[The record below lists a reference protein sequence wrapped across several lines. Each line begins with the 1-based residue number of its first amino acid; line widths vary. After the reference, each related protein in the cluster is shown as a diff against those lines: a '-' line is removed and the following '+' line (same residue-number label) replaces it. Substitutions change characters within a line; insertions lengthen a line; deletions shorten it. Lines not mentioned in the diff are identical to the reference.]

1 MMDLSFSIKSPVV
14 TSPFSLETVGAK
26 KIEENK
32 DKSEKT
38 QFKDIMRKAV
48 TDVNQTHI
56 VANEQIEG
64 LIRGD
69 EGISMHNVML
79 AMQESQMS
87 TQLLIEVRNKLFDCY
102 KELSSVTL

>member
-1 MMDLSFSIKSPVV
+1 MNSLFSITSPV
-14 TSPFSLETVGAK
+14 TSPFSMETVGAK

-32 DKSEKT
+32 DKTEKT
-38 QFKDIMRKAV
+38 QFKDILYKTV
-48 TDVNQTHI
+48 EGVNETHI

-79 AMQESQMS
+79 AMQESQLS
-87 TQLLIEVRNKLFDCY
+87 TQLLIEVRNKVFDCY
-102 KELSSVTL
+102 KELTSVTL

>member
-1 MMDLSFSIKSPVV
+1 MNSLFSITSPT
-14 TSPFSLETVGAK
+14 TSPFTLDSVASK
-26 KIEENK
+26 KIEETK
-32 DKSEKT
+32 KTSEVT
-38 QFKDIMRKAV
+38 SFKDILKKAV

-79 AMQESQMS
+79 AMQESQLS
-87 TQLLIEVRNKLFDCY
+87 TQLLIEVRNKIFDCY
-102 KELSSVTL
+102 TELNNVTL

>member
-1 MMDLSFSIKSPVV
+1 MNSLFSITSPVV
-14 TSPFSLETVGAK
+14 TSPFSLETVGSK

-32 DKSEKT
+32 DKTEKT
-38 QFKDIMRKAV
+38 QFKDILYKTV
-48 TDVNQTHI
+48 EGVNETHI

-79 AMQESQMS
+79 AMQESQLS

-102 KELSSVTL
+102 KELTSVTL